1 MNKHEIMTEYVR
13 DKINELCKANMTFNF
28 ADGEAHSVSFIT
40 NFSGRVLRKYIRAAD
55 KEYGFTILIT
65 WHYSMDTDDL
75 NMQAMKVGQE
85 FMDWIE
91 EQNRE
96 KNYPDFGEQCQIKK
110 IENLQNMPNLATVDW
125 ENALAQYQ
133 IGKAIG

>member
-1 MNKHEIMTEYVR
+1 
-13 DKINELCKANMTFNF
+13 
-28 ADGEAHSVSFIT
+28 
-40 NFSGRVLRKYIRAAD
+40 
-55 KEYGFTILIT
+55 
-65 WHYSMDTDDL
+65 
-75 NMQAMKVGQE
+75 MQAMKVGQE

-125 ENALAQYQ
+125 ENALAAVPDTMQGCIFREGEVEHEIKRVNERLYHRREL
-133 IGKAIG
+133 

>member
-1 MNKHEIMTEYVR
+1 
-13 DKINELCKANMTFNF
+13 MTFNF

-91 EQNRE
+91 EQNRK

-125 ENALAQYQ
+125 KNALAQYQ
-133 IGKAIG
+133 IPCRVVYFEKEK